1 MDKTPEKKDSAQ
13 SSQMDKTTE
22 KKDSAQSSQMDKTPE
37 KKDSA
42 QSSQPPGHVAAPS
55 EETMIAEITQ
65 VFGGL
70 DVVLGTQ
77 PEIPEQ
83 NDGHQQSQVNE
94 DDDAIFTPSAAGSP
108 RSPFSMNDLLNSPA
122 SPSMNQN
129 PLSEAPVEEVSA
141 QEPLPE
147 TAVEGAVEDSSKGP
161 LLESE
166 PVAVAASSGSA
177 VNSSD
182 AIEQPVAG
190 AAASGSA
197 VSSSDPIE
205 QPVEGAASS
214 GSAVNSSDAIEQ
226 QEPSSSSR
234 PATEVPE
241 AEVPAAEVPE
251 AEVPEATPKSAG
263 VVRGPK
269 VFSSPAALQSISP
282 PGCSIR
288 LNRSLV
294 KCVLGVFVFCLQV
307 SFFFWL
313 LLWELIPTSIVSKYN
328 MFKLEVVTFG
338 DE

>member
-1 MDKTPEKKDSAQ
+1 MKNARGKQQAI
-13 SSQMDKTTE
+13 
-22 KKDSAQSSQMDKTPE
+22 MDKTPE

-65 VFGGL
+65 VFGGI

-77 PEIPEQ
+77 PEISEQ

-94 DDDAIFTPSAAGSP
+94 HDDAIFTPSAAGSP

-122 SPSMNQN
+122 SPPMNQN

-147 TAVEGAVEDSSKGP
+147 TVVEGAVEDSSKEP

-166 PVAVAASSGSA
+166 PVA
-177 VNSSD
+177 
-182 AIEQPVAG
+182 
-190 AAASGSA
+190 
-197 VSSSDPIE
+197 
-205 QPVEGAASS
+205 GAASS

-226 QEPSSSSR
+226 QEPASSSR
-234 PATEVPE
+234 PPAEKPASSSIPP

-251 AEVPEATPKSAG
+251 ATPRSAG
-263 VVRGPK
+263 VLRGPK
-269 VFSSPAALQSISP
+269 VFSSPTALQSISP

-294 KCVLGVFVFCLQV
+294 KCVLGGLFFVYKYI
-307 SFFFWL
+307 FFWL
-313 LLWELIPTSIVSKYN
+313 LLWALILTSIVSKYN